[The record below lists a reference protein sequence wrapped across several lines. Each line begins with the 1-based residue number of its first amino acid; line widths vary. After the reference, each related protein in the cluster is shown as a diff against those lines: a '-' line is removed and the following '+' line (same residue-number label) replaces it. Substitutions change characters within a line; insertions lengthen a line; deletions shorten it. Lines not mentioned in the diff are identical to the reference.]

1 MDNVFLGYACDIIAD
16 TDKGLTGSEIIK
28 YCRQYSLKY
37 DVAIPVYEVDM
48 LRMTSKP
55 QIPNKRTALYKNLVE
70 FNEKQQVE
78 ILNNLCSLPRF
89 NNNEEVKELKV
100 KLNQKYSDSTSNYE
114 LDYKEI
120 EETKGCLTKYRASLK
135 LYEEALEKYEKG
147 IYQRNVLD
155 DMRLALE
162 SLIKEILNNN
172 KSLENQISE
181 LGLALKNKNV
191 SNEIRNLF
199 NKVIDYYSTYQN
211 SYVKHNDF
219 VKSNEIEF
227 IISQTNSMIKFLT
240 ENFK

>member
-1 MDNVFLGYACDIIAD
+1 MDKVFLEYACDIIAD
-16 TDKGLTGSEIIK
+16 TSNGLTGTEIIK

-37 DVAIPVYEVDM
+37 DVEIPVHDTEM
-48 LRMTSKP
+48 LKTTYKP
-55 QIPNKRTALYKNLVE
+55 QVPNKRTALYRNLIVFSKE
-70 FNEKQQVE
+70 QQIE
-78 ILNNLCSLPRF
+78 ILNDLCNLPKFSM
-89 NNNEEVKELKV
+89 NDEIKEIQIKLK
-100 KLNQKYSDSTSNYE
+100 QKYSDSTSSYK
-114 LDYKEI
+114 LDHKEI
-120 EETKGCLTKYRASLK
+120 EETKGCLTRYKTSLK

-181 LGLALKNKNV
+181 LGLALKSKDV

-211 SYVKHNDF
+211 SYVKHNDS
-219 VKSNEIEF
+219 VKLNEMEF
-227 IISQTNSMIKFLT
+227 IISQTNSMIKFLI